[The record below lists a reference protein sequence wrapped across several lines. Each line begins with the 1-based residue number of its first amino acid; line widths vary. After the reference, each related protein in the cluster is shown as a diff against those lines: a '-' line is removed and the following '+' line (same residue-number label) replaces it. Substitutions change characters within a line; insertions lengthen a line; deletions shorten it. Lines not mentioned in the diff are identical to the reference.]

1 MRNLVYDSG
10 MKGVSKMKKIM
21 RCALIMLIGLQV
33 IGFGIRNANHAAMNR
48 NGNPEIVLMDFD
60 NSGEPEWI
68 TR

>member
-1 MRNLVYDSG
+1 
-10 MKGVSKMKKIM
+10 MKKIM